1 MAEQQRQRS
10 HCQPGASKGS
20 LIAAFPRSSDL
31 KIVQISAAFIA
42 RIAALFAAR
51 VASVN
56 GFPPLI
62 PLPDI
67 K

>member
-1 MAEQQRQRS
+1 MAKQQRQRS

-31 KIVQISAAFIA
+31 KIVQISAAFM
-42 RIAALFAAR
+42 AR